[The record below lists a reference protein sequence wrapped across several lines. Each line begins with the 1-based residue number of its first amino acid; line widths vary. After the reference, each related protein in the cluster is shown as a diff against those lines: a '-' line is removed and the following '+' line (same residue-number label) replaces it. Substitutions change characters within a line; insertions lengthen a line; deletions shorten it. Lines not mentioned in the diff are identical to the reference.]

1 MDLSRLPLISRLT
14 QALAAGLSGSRL
26 TELDLGENYD
36 LCDAGGVA
44 ILSSVKG
51 HPTLTK
57 LNLNST
63 SLTAKSAPAIQALLP
78 TQAPAAAAVGGG
90 GSKSGA
96 GGSAKPSIGKA
107 PKQQAGSKSPG
118 VLSDLSVT
126 GNDDLP
132 EAVVQMV
139 ADWKTRQWA
148 SVHGL

>member
-1 MDLSRLPLISRLT
+1 MDS
-14 QALAAGLSGSRL
+14 QALAAGLSGSQL

-36 LCDAGGVA
+36 LCDAGAVA
-44 ILSSVKG
+44 ILAAVKG

-78 TQAPAAAAVGGG
+78 PQAPAAAAAVGG

-96 GGSAKPSIGKA
+96 GGTAKPSIGKA
-107 PKQQAGSKSPG
+107 PKQQAGSKGTGP
-118 VLSDLSVT
+118 LSDLSVT
-126 GNDDLP
+126 GNEDLP

-148 SVHGL
+148 RAHGL